1 MLHRKSWLVAALAA
15 WCAAV
20 QAQGEPARIAARP
33 LVDLSL
39 EELTRIVVSSVSR
52 RDEPLASAPSSIYV
66 IGADDIRRSGAT
78 SIAEA
83 LRLAP
88 NLQVARTGAEGYAI
102 TARGFNNPLA
112 NKLLVLIDGRTVYTP
127 LFSGVFWEVQ
137 DTMIEDIERI
147 EVISGPGGTLWGANA
162 VNGVV
167 NVITKSAAHT
177 QGSLGTAGA
186 GSDESLLA
194 LRHGGEFDG
203 GHYRIYAKGLRRENA
218 SRLDGTSL
226 RDGSDR
232 LQAGFR
238 TDWTSRGDDYTVQ
251 GDLYGI
257 QSEQPQT
264 LEGANLLARWQRG
277 DLRVQAYYDRTR
289 RRAQEL
295 DTLDLEAAHAIR
307 LGSHRI
313 LWGGGTRQHRDRID
327 NASLAGIAL
336 LPADRRLTVSHV
348 FVHDEIALREYL
360 AATLGLK
367 LERNSYTG
375 WEPLPSAR
383 LGWNATRSDF
393 LWAAW
398 SRAVRTP
405 ARIDRELFL
414 PGTPPFLLAGGPQF
428 ESEVSYVYEL
438 GYRAQPASSLSF
450 SATAFYHDHQDL
462 RSIAP
467 GAAGATVEN
476 DREGHTKGI
485 EMWGAWRATGRLRLS
500 AGYTHLDTR
509 LRVRPGE
516 VDLQPVADIRSDPDE
531 WWNFRAALDLGESWE
546 LDLMVR
552 HYGALA
558 NRDVPAYTASD
569 VRLGWRYSRRVELS
583 LLLLNLFDEGHMEW
597 NPAAEMRRSVFM
609 KAVIGF

>member
-1 MLHRKSWLVAALAA
+1 MPQRKSWLVAALAA
-15 WCAAV
+15 WCAVA
-20 QAQGEPARIAARP
+20 QAQAEPVRIAARA

-39 EELTRIVVSSVSR
+39 EELTSIVVSSVSR

-177 QGSLGTAGA
+177 QGSLGAAGA
-186 GSDESLLA
+186 GSEESLLA

-203 GHYRIYAKGLRRENA
+203 GRYRLYAKGLRRENA

-238 TDWTSRGDDYTVQ
+238 TDWTSRGDAYTVQ

-264 LEGANLLARWQRG
+264 LEGANLLARWQSG

-295 DTLDLEAAHAIR
+295 DTLDLEAAQATR

-336 LPADRRLTVSHV
+336 LPADRRLTVSNL
-348 FVHDEIALREYL
+348 FVHDEVALRENL

-398 SRAVRTP
+398 SRAGRTP

-450 SATAFYHDHQDL
+450 SATGFYHDHQDL

-531 WWNFRAALDLGESWE
+531 WWKFRAALDLGEAWE

-552 HYGALA
+552 HYGAIA

-569 VRLGWRYSRRVELS
+569 VRLGWRYSQRVELS

-597 NPAAEMRRSVFM
+597 SPAAEQRRSVFL

>member
-15 WCAAV
+15 WCAAA
-20 QAQGEPARIAARP
+20 QAQTEPARIAARA

-39 EELTRIVVSSVSR
+39 EELTSIVVSSVSR

-78 SIAEA
+78 RIAEA

-167 NVITKSAAHT
+167 NVITKSAART
-177 QGSLGTAGA
+177 QGSVGAAGA

-218 SRLDGTSL
+218 SRMDGTSL

-238 TDWTSRGDDYTVQ
+238 TDWTSRGDAYTVQ

-277 DLRVQAYYDRTR
+277 ELRVQAYYDRTR

-336 LPADRRLTVSHV
+336 LPADRRLTVSNV
-348 FVHDEIALREYL
+348 FVHDEIALREDL

-375 WEPLPSAR
+375 WEALPSAR
-383 LGWNATRSDF
+383 LGWSATRSDF

-428 ESEVSYVYEL
+428 ESETSDVYEL

-485 EMWGAWRATGRLRLS
+485 EMWGAWRATARWRLS
-500 AGYTHLDTR
+500 AGYTRLDTR

-516 VDLQPVADIRSDPDE
+516 VDLQPAADIGSDPDE
-531 WWNFRAALDLGESWE
+531 WWNFRAALDLGEAWE

-552 HYGALA
+552 HYGAIA

-597 NPAAEMRRSVFM
+597 NPAAEMRRSVFL
-609 KAVIGF
+609 KAAVGF

>member
-1 MLHRKSWLVAALAA
+1 MLQRKSWLVAALAA
-15 WCAAV
+15 WCAAA
-20 QAQGEPARIAARP
+20 QAQGEPTRIAARA

-39 EELTRIVVSSVSR
+39 EELTSIVVSSVSR
-52 RDEPLASAPSSIYV
+52 REEPLASAPSSIYV

-137 DTMIEDIERI
+137 DTLIEDIERI

-167 NVITKSAAHT
+167 NVITKSAART
-177 QGSLGTAGA
+177 QGTLGAAGA

-194 LRHGGEFDG
+194 LRHGGQFDG

-226 RDGSDR
+226 PDGSDR

-238 TDWTSRGDDYTVQ
+238 TDWTSRGDAYTVQ

-289 RRAQEL
+289 RRAQAL
-295 DTLDLEAAHAIR
+295 DTLDLEAAYATR

-313 LWGGGTRQHRDRID
+313 LWGGGMRQHRDRID

-336 LPADRRLTVSHV
+336 LPADRRLTVSNV
-348 FVHDEIALREYL
+348 FVHDEIALRENL

-375 WEPLPSAR
+375 WEALPSAR

-414 PGTPPFLLAGGPQF
+414 PGAPPFLLAGGPQF
-428 ESEVSYVYEL
+428 ESETSDVYEL

-485 EMWGAWRATGRLRLS
+485 EMWGAWRASGRLRLS

-516 VDLQPVADIRSDPDE
+516 VDLQPVADIGSDPNE
-531 WWNFRAALDLGESWE
+531 WWNFRAALDLGEAWE

-552 HYGALA
+552 HYGAIA

-583 LLLLNLFDEGHMEW
+583 LLLLNLFDEGHLEW
-597 NPAAEMRRSVFM
+597 NPAAELRRSVFL
-609 KAVIGF
+609 KAAIGF